1 VTVFRNQIVTE
12 PSAAGLLRAGRFSSM
27 TSRLKFRTVGV
38 IAPVAVVAFL
48 MAGCAPS
55 VSPTAEPTTTE
66 TTQPTTDPTEA
77 PEPTEFFSMPDDC
90 TGILPAKQVNKFAA
104 DGIILLAGPGG
115 KYGNELITEPTPE
128 MNAGGI
134 SCYFGVDNEDPALL
148 SVVALVSAAPLDA
161 TTRAE
166 IVDDL
171 TSQGLAQST
180 DERGDVTFG
189 VLGVSGGQTT
199 ATYNVISVDSWISVL
214 SAEGGEDAFL
224 EIVSLANAVHSA
236 NYN

>member
-1 VTVFRNQIVTE
+1 
-12 PSAAGLLRAGRFSSM
+12 M
-27 TSRLKFRTVGV
+27 
-38 IAPVAVVAFL
+38 
-48 MAGCAPS
+48 
-55 VSPTAEPTTTE
+55 
-66 TTQPTTDPTEA
+66 D
-77 PEPTEFFSMPDDC
+77 
-90 TGILPAKQVNKFAA
+90 
-104 DGIILLAGPGG
+104 
-115 KYGNELITEPTPE
+115 
-128 MNAGGI
+128 AGGI

-148 SVVALVSAAPLDA
+148 TVVALVSAAPLDA

-166 IVDDL
+166 IVDGL

-180 DERGDVTFG
+180 DERGDLTFG

-199 ATYNVISVDSWISVL
+199 ATYNVIAVDSWISVL

>member
-1 VTVFRNQIVTE
+1 
-12 PSAAGLLRAGRFSSM
+12 M
-27 TSRLKFRTVGV
+27 TSPSKFRAVKA
-38 IAPVAVVAFL
+38 IAPFAVFAFL
-48 MAGCAPS
+48 MTGCAPS
-55 VSPTAEPTTTE
+55 VTPTAEPTASE
-66 TTQPTTDPTEA
+66 TTAPTVEPTEA

-90 TGILPAKQVNKFAA
+90 TGILPAKQVNRFAA
-104 DGIILLAGPGG
+104 DDIILLAGPGG

-148 SVVALVSAAPLDA
+148 TVVALVSAAPLDA

-189 VLGVSGGQTT
+189 VIGVSGGQTT
-199 ATYNVISVDSWISVL
+199 ATYNVIAVDSWISVL

-224 EIVSLANAVHSA
+224 EIVSLADAVHSA